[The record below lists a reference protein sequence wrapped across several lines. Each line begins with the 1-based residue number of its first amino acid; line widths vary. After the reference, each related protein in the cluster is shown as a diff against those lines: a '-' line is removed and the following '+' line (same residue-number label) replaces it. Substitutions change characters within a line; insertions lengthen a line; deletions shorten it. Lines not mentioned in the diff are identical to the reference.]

1 MTNSKSEDNSL
12 SSWESRV
19 NALLDGELDADGAK
33 ALKREAADDHALAQM
48 IIEAWQLQQGIESL
62 GIEPAP
68 ERLRRKLMRIPAEE
82 GSGSGLGSWV
92 AETGIAVFRNRRGA
106 LSFAG
111 ATAFAAVLT
120 VSLMVMRP
128 WEPSLTEIEQ
138 ARVDLKAAFE
148 VLDRVTQ
155 RSAEQIDNV
164 VAMEFGQ
171 GVADAVSRHLPGAG
185 HRTGMPADIPPGSGV
200 DLQDEP
206 ENPEN
211 PETSVNMNNLNH
223 SLLEDK
229 S

>member
-1 MTNSKSEDNSL
+1 MTNSKSGDNTSAP
-12 SSWESRV
+12 WESRV
-19 NALLDGELDADGAK
+19 NALLDGELDADSAE
-33 ALKREAADDHALAQM
+33 ALKREAADNHALAQI

-68 ERLRRKLMRIPAEE
+68 ERLRRKLMRIPVEE
-82 GSGSGLGSWV
+82 SSGSGLGSWITK
-92 AETGIAVFRNRRGA
+92 TGFAAFRNRRGA
-106 LSFAG
+106 LSFAA

-120 VSLMVMRP
+120 VGLMVTRP
-128 WEPSLTEIEQ
+128 WEPSLSEIEQ

-171 GVADAVSRHLPGAG
+171 SVADVVSRHLPGAG
-185 HRTGMPADIPPGSGV
+185 NRAGASVDNPSGSGGE
-200 DLQDEP
+200 LPDELEIP

-211 PETSVNMNNLNH
+211 PENMNNVNH
-223 SLLEDK
+223 SPLEEK